1 MNKKDRQQLEASI
14 ARDLIQDQG
23 AHTAT
28 RELLKQYAPLEGVI
42 TALTNGASMRPKPS
56 PPVEKTLAHDTTV
69 APERDSPWHAAK
81 EASPATAV
89 PDATLARL
97 AVVKGELRV
106 PNTINFSLFPTLDP
120 FAKAVYYQLYLLSHG
135 FRRDTCVVG
144 LAKLAKSVLMSQRKV
159 QDTILYLEKRGLIRR
174 LRAILGGPSKGNV
187 YQVPIPAAES
197 APGSTVANDTTV
209 AEGATLNDG
218 AAVAP
223 SACVAPHATN
233 KDDDDYKKQSSSNR
247 GRTISSAVGRPENHS
262 GAAAPREKHE
272 ISDGD
277 FAVIRATYK
286 RVTGNRWSQ
295 SDSET
300 YAEHGLDQVPVERI
314 IAALEAVSQRSPVKI
329 NSFKYF
335 VKEITALPDP
345 RNRAPRK
352 KQLGNIVRRIRE
364 NSVGRADCSE
374 IDFREDV
381 KCACA
386 REAVAFDNDIY
397 DELVSRRSSADIRED
412 SHYR

>member
-1 MNKKDRQQLEASI
+1 MNKRDRQQLKASI
-14 ARDLIQDQG
+14 ARDLIQGQG
-23 AHTAT
+23 EHTAT

-42 TALTNGASMRPKPS
+42 TTKTGGTPPRPRPT
-56 PPVEKTLAHDTTV
+56 PPVEKTLALNATV
-69 APERDSPWHAAK
+69 APESDSPWHAATV
-81 EASPATAV
+81 APPATVA
-89 PDATLARL
+89 PDATMARL
-97 AVVKGELRV
+97 AMVKGELRV

-159 QDTILYLEKRGLIRR
+159 QDTILYLERRGLIRR

-187 YQVPIPAAES
+187 YQVPITAAET
-197 APGSTVANDTTV
+197 APGSTGANDTTV
-209 AEGATLNDG
+209 AESATL
-218 AAVAP
+218 AHRATVAGK
-223 SACVAPHATN
+223 ACVAPHATN
-233 KDDDDYKKQSSSNR
+233 KDDDDYKKQSSSNG
-247 GRTISSAVGRPENHS
+247 GRTPLGAATQPENHS

-272 ISDGD
+272 ITNYD
-277 FAVIRATYK
+277 FAAVRATYEK
-286 RVTGNRWSQ
+286 VTGNLWSQ

-314 IAALEAVSQRSPVKI
+314 ISALEAVRQRSPVKI

-345 RNRAPRK
+345 RNRARQK
-352 KQLGNIVRRIRE
+352 KQLGNLVRRIRD
-364 NSVGRADCSE
+364 NSVGRADYSE
-374 IDFREDV
+374 IDFLEEV

-386 REAVAFDNDIY
+386 REGIIFDDDIFN
-397 DELVSRRSSADIRED
+397 ELVG
-412 SHYR
+412 

>member
-1 MNKKDRQQLEASI
+1 MNKRDRQQLKASI
-14 ARDLIQDQG
+14 ARDLIQGQG
-23 AHTAT
+23 EHTAT

-42 TALTNGASMRPKPS
+42 TTPAGGTSQRPRPA
-56 PPVEKTLAHDTTV
+56 PPVEKTLAYNTTV
-69 APERDSPWHAAK
+69 APERDSPWHAAT
-81 EASPATAV
+81 EAPPATMAS
-89 PDATLARL
+89 DATVAQLAT
-97 AVVKGELRV
+97 VKGELRV

-187 YQVPIPAAES
+187 YQVPMPSAET

-209 AEGATLNDG
+209 AEGATL
-218 AAVAP
+218 AHRATVAHK
-223 SACVAPHATN
+223 ACVAPHATN
-233 KDDDDYKKQSSSNR
+233 DDDDYKKQSSSN
-247 GRTISSAVGRPENHS
+247 GGNASAGAGARAENHS
-262 GAAAPREKHE
+262 RAAAPREKQE
-272 ISDGD
+272 ISNSS
-277 FAVIRATYK
+277 FAIVRATYE
-286 RVTGNRWSQ
+286 RVTGNQWSK
-295 SDSET
+295 SDSGT
-300 YAEHGLDQVPVERI
+300 YAEHGLDRVPVERTI
-314 IAALEAVSQRSPVKI
+314 SALEAVSQRSPVKI

-345 RNRAPRK
+345 RNRARQK
-352 KQLGNIVRRIRE
+352 KQLGNIVRRIRD
-364 NSVGRADCSE
+364 NSVGRADYSE

-386 REAVAFDNDIY
+386 HEGVRFDNDIY
-397 DELVSRRSSADIRED
+397 DELVGGHSPAEVCARL
-412 SHYR
+412 